1 MLPDH
6 FISDYSFAFYGN
18 TETPKIQICSELAW
32 LYTVVT
38 NGVLGSDDVN
48 SFIALAVTFTEQA
61 NSMWQQHKFFALYI
75 LIV

>member
-1 MLPDH
+1 METQKQQKYKSAVNWH
-6 FISDYSFAFYGN
+6 DY
-18 TETPKIQICSELAW
+18 IL
-32 LYTVVT
+32 VVT